1 MESGGREREPHVG
14 RPLSDEQLVRN
25 CHERT
30 LPACRGTHAIS
41 RTFLSCLLSNG
52 GMAPLGN
59 TILPIIGSRKS
70 EVGLDTVDH

>member
-41 RTFLSCLLSNG
+41 RTFLLCLLSNG
-52 GMAPLGN
+52 GMAPCWA
-59 TILPIIGSRKS
+59 ILYYQSS
-70 EVGLDTVDH
+70 EVGRAR